1 MWPEV
6 HRLIAG
12 KGAARSRSEHSG
24 GLLLVEPDV
33 LVAPAVALIIM
44 TVDDLENIEVST
56 YNFSIAEL
64 LSDYSHECP
73 DRMRS
78 LHNFIEYS
86 SKYQAKMLAN
96 TMLSEKATELMAQ
109 VQSRLF
115 PSDSENPEA

>member
-1 MWPEV
+1 MDTPTLGNFLADEFT
-6 HRLIAG
+6 
-12 KGAARSRSEHSG
+12 K
-24 GLLLVEPDV
+24 LLGTVPALPRIEP
-33 LVAPAVALIIM
+33 LIIM

-78 LHNFIEYS
+78 LHYFIQYS